1 MSPQHLLAFVLLLSG
16 GAGLMYEVAWTHQ
29 FANVLGSASES
40 MAAVF
45 AVFLICLAMGAWLFG
60 HAERLLERPLL
71 TYALMEICIGLTGAL
86 SIHLLVTHE
95 LALLAWLPRPDAAL
109 ARVGVQ
115 VLVVFAFI
123 GPSAILMGGTLA
135 VVMEGASRWGLPS
148 RTITM
153 LYGLNTVGA
162 ACGALLPGLTLIPR
176 LGLGGTAT
184 VALTINLTVGALA
197 LVIRAWDRKLPPRS
211 VADRPAAPES
221 RASAEPTVLSSA
233 WIAGLAAYSG
243 FSVLSVELCWARLG
257 GSVLGSRSLA
267 TSALLCGVLLCLG
280 LGSLMLRPLMRWARA
295 RFDLDPDRF
304 LLGALLVGAVTQ
316 VVFGAAA
323 AGLAMDPPR
332 SHTVALG
339 SYLAVMVL
347 PFLAAGVVFP
357 WVLAHHPEI
366 DANTGLSVGV
376 VYGVSVAGSTLGSLA
391 TPFAGYETI
400 GLMGTLGFNAAL
412 TLVVALLLARR
423 LAVGLE
429 VPAAVIVVCGLLALI

>member
-16 GAGLMYEVAWTHQ
+16 GAGLMYEVAWTQQ
-29 FANVLGSASES
+29 FAAVLGSAAES
-40 MAAVF
+40 MASVF
-45 AVFLICLAMGAWLFG
+45 AVFLICLAAGAWLFG
-60 HAERLLERPLL
+60 HAERLLKRPLL
-71 TYALMEICIGLTGAL
+71 AYALMEIGIGIFGAL

-95 LALLAWLPRPDAAL
+95 VALLAWLPRPDAAL

-115 VLVVFAFI
+115 VLVVFVFI
-123 GPSAILMGGTLA
+123 GPAAILMGGTLP

-162 ACGALLPGLTLIPR
+162 ACGALLPGLTLIPG
-176 LGLGGTAT
+176 LGLSGTAM
-184 VALTINLTVGALA
+184 VAMTINLMVGVLA
-197 LVIRAWDRKLPPRS
+197 LVIRAWDRRMVPP
-211 VADRPAAPES
+211 VAHPAAERHLHVPS
-221 RASAEPTVLSSA
+221 EPTNLSGA

-257 GSVLGSRSLA
+257 GVVLGNRALA
-267 TSALLCGVLLCLG
+267 TSALLCGALLCLG
-280 LGSLMLRPLMRWARA
+280 IGSLLLRPMMRWAHT

-304 LLGALLVGAVTQ
+304 LLGALLFGAVAQ
-316 VVFGAAA
+316 LVFGAAA

-332 SHTVALG
+332 SSTLALG

-357 WVLAHHPEI
+357 WVLAHHPEV

-400 GLMGTLGFNAAL
+400 GVMGTLGFNAAL
-412 TLVVALLLARR
+412 TLGVALLLARR
-423 LAVGLE
+423 LGVGLK
-429 VPAAVIVVCGLLALI
+429 VPAAVVVVFGLFTLI